1 MTINENGV
9 SRDMTAEEEARVSSL
24 VTEEEPSQLD
34 MIEAQVLYTAMMTDT
49 LIEDE

>member
-9 SRDMTAEEEARVSSL
+9 SREMTAEEIERYNATTV
-24 VTEEEPSQLD
+24 EESPSQID

-49 LIEDE
+49 LIED